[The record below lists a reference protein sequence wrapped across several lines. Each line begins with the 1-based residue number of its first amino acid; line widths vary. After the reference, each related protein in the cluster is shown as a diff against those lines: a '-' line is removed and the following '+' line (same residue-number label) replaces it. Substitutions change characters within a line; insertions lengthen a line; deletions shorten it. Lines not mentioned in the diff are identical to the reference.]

1 MYTNISIFL
10 QRQSVQL
17 KMGTANLHQPCD
29 IMVDQLRTI
38 DNKRLTKKIGI
49 LPDDL
54 IEKVKDNIQIILD
67 IE

>member
-1 MYTNISIFL
+1 
-10 QRQSVQL
+10 
-17 KMGTANLHQPCD
+17 MGTANLHQPCD

>member
-1 MYTNISIFL
+1 
-10 QRQSVQL
+10 
-17 KMGTANLHQPCD
+17 
-29 IMVDQLRTI
+29 MVDQLRAI

-54 IEKVKDNIQIILD
+54 IEKVKANIQIILD